1 MEDQESKF
9 EIYFNKFKTLWKD
22 KRYRSL
28 FILIFYVIFFAIIF
42 SMLNYND
49 NTQVYNNND
58 NDKQDFK
65 NYNIY
70 EFITDVD
77 VNGLVY
83 EIQGKRYNEKYE
95 FTIEEQLFDMN
106 YGEIQESNLDKNI
119 INSFNFTPNLIDNM
133 LENSQLVSE
142 KKIIEDGR
150 IIYEYSLDLSRYLTI
165 LDYNLINYNP
175 DDKITIITDNLDD
188 NIVRVELD
196 LTNFY
201 KNLEENYQEYKIT
214 ISYSN
219 INNVDDF

>member
-175 DDKITIITDNLDD
+175 DDKITIITDKLDD

-214 ISYSN
+214 ISYTN

>member
-42 SMLNYND
+42 SMLDYND
-49 NTQVYNNND
+49 NTQVYNN
-58 NDKQDFK
+58 KLDFK
-65 NYNIY
+65 NYNVY

-77 VNGLVY
+77 VNGLVF
-83 EIQGKRYNEKYE
+83 EIQGKRYDDKYE
-95 FTIEEQLFDMN
+95 FNLEEQLFDMN

-219 INNVDDF
+219 INNIDDF